1 MEQCRCLL
9 QKYVFYKNLLCN
21 IDIEH
26 LSKSLEN
33 VCEQVNFIKAI
44 LSTKSQV
51 SQANPPP
58 KVSHL
63 LRIISVHFK
72 RAFKSFSFLPS
83 KNNKKADKL
92 CMKFSATPYKCT
104 EVFQSSFIKSMS
116 PFSAAPS

>member
-21 IDIEH
+21 IDIEY
-26 LSKSLEN
+26 LPKSLEN
-33 VCEQVNFIKAI
+33 VCEQVYFIKAI

-63 LRIISVHFK
+63 LRIISVHLRELSK
-72 RAFKSFSFLPS
+72 VFLFCHQ
-83 KNNKKADKL
+83 KTIKKQTS
-92 CMKFSATPYKCT
+92 SA
-104 EVFQSSFIKSMS
+104 
-116 PFSAAPS
+116 